1 MSFLSRLY
9 NITKSYAPKKKG
21 NRMNSFYQQDNA
33 SRYKNQESASFQNKH
48 TDYQNSHA
56 TDIPRQVVKDLAEFE
71 LSPPSS
77 LDEVKKR
84 WKAEMKKYHSD
95 KYLHDPEKLKV
106 SKEIMQIYNGAYERL
121 KQYYQS
127 NQK

>member
-9 NITKSYAPKKKG
+9 NITKSYAPQKKR
-21 NRMNSFYQQDNA
+21 NWMNFFYQQDDA
-33 SRYKNQESASFQNKH
+33 SSFENQESESFQNKRA
-48 TDYQNSHA
+48 DFQNSHA
-56 TDIPRQVVKDLAEFE
+56 ADIPQQVVKDLAEFE

-95 KYLHDPEKLKV
+95 KYINDPEKLKV